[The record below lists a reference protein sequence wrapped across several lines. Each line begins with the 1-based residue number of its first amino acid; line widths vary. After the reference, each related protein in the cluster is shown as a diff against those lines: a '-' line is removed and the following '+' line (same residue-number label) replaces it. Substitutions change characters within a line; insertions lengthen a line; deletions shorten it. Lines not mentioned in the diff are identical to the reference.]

1 MKIFAI
7 ILSSL
12 LYVLAFSPFDYKL
25 FIIISLILFL
35 YTIERVPR
43 EYKIKYSFLYG
54 FLFHSM
60 GVSWVFYSLKIYGGL
75 DLLWSIILTII
86 FLLIIS
92 LPYLIFGIFHKALYK
107 SDLLTISFIASLFV
121 ICEFIKS
128 FLFGGFPWLLVGHSQ
143 NSTIFD
149 NIFSVTG
156 AYSVTFII
164 VFISA
169 SACKFILDKKLKET
183 IKPIL
188 LIITSF
194 IILQYAHLKNNDII
208 KPIKRIS
215 FIIFQPNIYP
225 DSLYNR
231 AEYVDIKDNYMNFL
245 SEQNDVQLIIMPE
258 TILPHIVNSDNKII
272 DEMRKQ
278 SSNKKMIISG
288 FFTQAN
294 GNIYNSMSLISKD
307 IKFYNKRK
315 LVPFGE
321 YTPWYD
327 IFLFISNYINFP
339 LSNITPGRENQDSI
353 FFNGTHIIPV
363 ICFESNFPNL
373 VESIQTDEIIVNISN
388 DGWFGDSFSQHQ
400 HLQINK
406 IRALE
411 FNRYLLRSTNTGISA
426 VITNKGKV
434 LKSIENNERGTISG
448 IALAGFNTSIYSRHG
463 DLAILMLIFFTIFL
477 KLIGINNKHE

>member
-1 MKIFAI
+1 MKNTLFVYPEGILAGLYLNDLKNYQYLIDESFSEKHKI
-7 ILSSL
+7 ILGVNSL
-12 LYVLAFSPFDYKL
+12 EDGK
-25 FIIISLILFL
+25 
-35 YTIERVPR
+35 
-43 EYKIKYSFLYG
+43 
-54 FLFHSM
+54 
-60 GVSWVFYSLKIYGGL
+60 VFN
-75 DLLWSIILTII
+75 T
-86 FLLIIS
+86 
-92 LPYLIFGIFHKALYK
+92 
-107 SDLLTISFIASLFV
+107 
-121 ICEFIKS
+121 
-128 FLFGGFPWLLVGHSQ
+128 LVF
-143 NSTIFD
+143 FD
-149 NIFSVTG
+149 N
-156 AYSVTFII
+156 
-164 VFISA
+164 
-169 SACKFILDKKLKET
+169 KLNILHKYKK
-183 IKPIL
+183 
-188 LIITSF
+188 
-194 IILQYAHLKNNDII
+194 N
-208 KPIKRIS
+208 
-215 FIIFQPNIYP
+215 
-225 DSLYNR
+225 
-231 AEYVDIKDNYMNFL
+231 
-245 SEQNDVQLIIMPE
+245 
-258 TILPHIVNSDNKII
+258 
-272 DEMRKQ
+272 
-278 SSNKKMIISG
+278 
-288 FFTQAN
+288 
-294 GNIYNSMSLISKD
+294 
-307 IKFYNKRK
+307 K